1 VFVAESPGYHDH
13 VVLLDSTPV
22 ECRESVE
29 TTRRSQVAG
38 ACGYGY
44 CRGHSRWF
52 CGCACTCWPPRTAPR
67 APRSSPPA
75 HQKECEVALRVL
87 AIWPHGAEVIVAD
100 V

>member
-1 VFVAESPGYHDH
+1 MRLRLLPRPFPL
-13 VVLLDSTPV
+13 VLWMRLHLL
-22 ECRESVE
+22 
-29 TTRRSQVAG
+29 A
-38 ACGYGY
+38 A
-44 CRGHSRWF
+44 
-52 CGCACTCWPPRTAPR
+52 RTAPR